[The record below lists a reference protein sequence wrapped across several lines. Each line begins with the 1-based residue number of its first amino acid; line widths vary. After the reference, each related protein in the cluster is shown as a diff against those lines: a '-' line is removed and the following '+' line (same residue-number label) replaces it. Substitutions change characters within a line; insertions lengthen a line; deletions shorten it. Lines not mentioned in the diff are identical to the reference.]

1 MAITE
6 TIHGEVDDYLD
17 ASRKRE
23 KAWEAIAEAAE
34 VIRKL
39 GPIISR
45 SMKAYGVDAITTLGE
60 YPERAIRRCPETGE
74 LTVLKMTRGYN
85 VPLVAD
91 DVFDRLPPI
100 DPEPSLEEAIAEAQT
115 HRTVWGDVM
124 IHCLA
129 DQIINDWTPPTDAEL
144 DAAAADGAVDDVF
157 HADGA
162 VDDVFHADGAVDDVF
177 HADEEVE

>member
-1 MAITE
+1 MAIIE

-60 YPERAIRRCPETGE
+60 YPERVIRRCPKTGE

-85 VPLVAD
+85 VPLVAE
-91 DVFDRLPPI
+91 DVFDRLPEI
-100 DPEPSLEEAIAEAQT
+100 DPEPSLEEAIAETQT
-115 HRTVWGDVM
+115 HRTVWGDVVIGDGGFM
-124 IHCLA
+124 FKILTGWA
-129 DQIINDWTPPTDAEL
+129 PPTDAEL
-144 DAAAADGAVDDVF
+144 DAAAANGAI
-157 HADGA
+157 
-162 VDDVFHADGAVDDVF
+162 DDVF